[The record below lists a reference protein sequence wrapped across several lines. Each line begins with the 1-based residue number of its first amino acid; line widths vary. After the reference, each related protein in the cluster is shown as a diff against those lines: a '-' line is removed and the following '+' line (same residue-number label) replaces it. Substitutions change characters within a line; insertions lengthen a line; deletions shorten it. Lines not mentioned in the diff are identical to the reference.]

1 MKCPCCHRFL
11 LPSEGPICAEC
22 LSGLSVVD
30 SAAQYNVLSLFLCG
44 KVCFEHATTWAIYE
58 QNNRVA
64 HLLHLAKYRHQ
75 PYVNQLLT
83 SMLVDALQ
91 DTPWPYDIDVIVP
104 VPQHWLRLLARGYN
118 QVAPI
123 AQTLSRRWHLPVE
136 WGCLRRSK
144 FIRSQVGLS
153 WDERARL
160 QQDSLSLRHPER
172 LAGKHVLLVDDVCT
186 TGATLL
192 AAADLLQTLPGT
204 RVSFLTLAKTL

>member
-1 MKCPCCHRFL
+1 MRCPCCHRFL

-22 LSGLSVVD
+22 LSKLPLVD
-30 SAAQYNVLSLFLCG
+30 SASRNNVLALFFCG
-44 KVCFEHATTWAIYE
+44 KVPFEQATTLAVYE
-58 QNNRVA
+58 QNNRLA

-75 PYVNQLLT
+75 PYVNELLT
-83 SMLVDALQ
+83 SLLINALQ
-91 DTPWPYDIDVIVP
+91 DSSWPSDIDVIVP
-104 VPQHWLRLLARGYN
+104 VPQHWLRLLSRGYN

-123 AQTLSRRWHLPVE
+123 AQTLSRRWHRPVE

-153 WDERARL
+153 WDERAAQ

-172 LAGKHVLLVDDVCT
+172 LSGKHVLLVDDVCT

-192 AAADLLQTLPGT
+192 AAADLLLKLPGT